1 MKKHIFIFGLLLPA
15 LLCLSAA
22 VRAEVVING
31 TRIVFEGRNQE
42 TVVQLKNNGKSP
54 LLVQAWLDT
63 GNPKS
68 RPDEVKTPFVITP
81 PVIRIDPARGQA
93 LRILKSGGA
102 LAQDKETLFW
112 FNVLEIPPK
121 PTQKLA
127 AGENLMQIALRSRI
141 KLFYRPDN
149 LKVSPHEAY
158 KALKFTLTG
167 ASSLRIKN
175 DSPYFITFK
184 NIAFKHSTNS
194 PVLASV
200 DHFPERMVSPG
211 GELVL
216 PVKKKGTGSLAGA
229 SVVYAVINDYG
240 GDTVNEQI
248 LGNNI

>member
-1 MKKHIFIFGLLLPA
+1 MNKSFFSLGFLLPA
-15 LLCLSAA
+15 LLCTSAA
-22 VRAEVVING
+22 QAEIVING
-31 TRIVFEGRNQE
+31 TRIIFEAKNKE

-68 RPDEVKTPFVITP
+68 RPDEVSTPFVITP
-81 PVIRIDPARGQA
+81 PVIRIDPAQGQA
-93 LRILKSGGA
+93 LRILKSGGQ

-121 PTQKLA
+121 PTKQLA
-127 AGENLMQIALRSRI
+127 DGENLMQFAFRSRI

-149 LKVSPHEAY
+149 LGLSSQEAY
-158 KALKFTLTG
+158 KKLKFDVIN
-167 ASSLRIKN
+167 AASLRVRN

-184 NIAFKHSTNS
+184 NIEFKPSKNS
-194 PVLASV
+194 PALASV
-200 DHFPERMVSPG
+200 DKFPERMVSPG

-216 PVKKKGTGSLAGA
+216 PVVKKGTGSLAGT
-229 SVVYAVINDYG
+229 SVFYAVINDYG
-240 GDTVNEQI
+240 GETVNEQI